1 MSPAAAPLRLLRPS
15 LARSRAA
22 SRAQSEALDAVSWM
36 TPPPAEVD
44 LNRGGRASISTS
56 QSMTWVSSSVQAGLG
71 THIIP
76 CTPRPGASRPPG
88 TGRGA
93 PLPGKEAGEDGVA
106 LDVLQVLGDP
116 VDDHVAVAA
125 ELFGCHGALL

>member
-1 MSPAAAPLRLLRPS
+1 MNPAAAPLRLLRPP

-22 SRAQSEALDAVSWM
+22 SRAQSEALDAVSGI

-56 QSMTWVSSSVQAGLG
+56 QSITRVSSSVQAGLV

-76 CTPRPGASRPPG
+76 CTPRPAASSSPSTEG
-88 TGRGA
+88 GEL
-93 PLPGKEAGEDGVA
+93 LPGK
-106 LDVLQVLGDP
+106 
-116 VDDHVAVAA
+116 
-125 ELFGCHGALL
+125 

>member
-1 MSPAAAPLRLLRPS
+1 MSPAAAPLRLLSPP

-56 QSMTWVSSSVQAGLG
+56 QSITWVSSSVQAGLG
-71 THIIP
+71 AHIIP
-76 CTPRPGASRPPG
+76 PTPRPAARSSPRTDGG
-88 TGRGA
+88 GR
-93 PLPGKEAGEDGVA
+93 LPGGWGEKG
-106 LDVLQVLGDP
+106 G
-116 VDDHVAVAA
+116 
-125 ELFGCHGALL
+125 G